1 MKIKELKD
9 LKLKNLNDLNR
20 MVSDLK
26 LELLKNQVKI
36 AGAKEKNIKRAK
48 LIKKDIAQ
56 ILSIIKNI

>member
-9 LKLKNLNDLNR
+9 LKLKKLNDLNR

>member
-9 LKLKNLNDLNR
+9 LKLKKLNDLNR

-56 ILSIIKNI
+56 ILSIINNI